1 MIVCYTDSENI
12 IRLRW
17 RDEEGNRKSE
27 DVSDFRPYFF
37 IKSDEMEYPYYTVKQ
52 GRTKVAVNYHTLQL

>member
-1 MIVCYTDSENI
+1 MMESVLLFVRLIWGINMIVCYTDSENI

-37 IKSDEMEYPYYTVKQ
+37 IKSD
-52 GRTKVAVNYHTLQL
+52 